1 LPFAFRGKKGDLA
14 SFRAVIIFSVPGGL
28 GNGSTTGRMAGGTKL
43 GRDMPRIARC
53 AIDRFAKAIRINAS
67 ANGLDVDRMGRSWQ
81 DGESSFVVRRSGAG
95 QPGTGWVGEEEC
107 RIMDRWVEITFDC
120 LPLRSVTRLDIPLD
134 ASPKFRARCESIKRA
149 MERHGSHNSYYL
161 YNAQCV
167 FHVTN
172 RADIGAIQFA
182 FEGTVLTDAA
192 DQKTL
197 SADLEVQLLRETC
210 DWLTEPI
217 IPWFRQTVNYALL
230 VEFDRYI
237 AAGDLA
243 KTRERLA
250 RLQATSDQAG
260 GYVGMYL

>member
-1 LPFAFRGKKGDLA
+1 
-14 SFRAVIIFSVPGGL
+14 
-28 GNGSTTGRMAGGTKL
+28 
-43 GRDMPRIARC
+43 MPRDVPRSAGTVGTQVRV
-53 AIDRFAKAIRINAS
+53 AMAS
-67 ANGLDVDRMGRSWQ
+67 V
-81 DGESSFVVRRSGAG
+81 
-95 QPGTGWVGEEEC
+95 EEEG
-107 RIMDRWVEITFDC
+107 IMERWVEITFDC
-120 LPLRSVTRLDIPLD
+120 LPLRAVTRLDIPLD
-134 ASPKFRARCESIKRA
+134 ASPKFRARCEAIKRA

-197 SADLEVQLLRETC
+197 SADLEVELLRETC

-217 IPWFRQTVNYALL
+217 IPWFRQTVNFAVL

-250 RLQATSDQAG
+250 RLQATSDQTG